1 MSIRIYNVLNGKKDL
16 FKPQKDNEV
25 SMYACGITVSDNA
38 HIGHAYQAIVFD
50 MIKKYFEYKGYNV
63 KYVRNYTDVDD
74 KIINKA
80 NELQVD
86 PLDYAKKLM
95 IKTDAELINLGVDL
109 PIQCK
114 ATEHIED
121 MIEFI
126 QKLIDKGFA
135 YSTEYGDVY
144 FAIEKFPRYGQFSKN
159 EIDET
164 IGGTRKE
171 IEPGKKDERDFA
183 LWKSSK
189 PGEPFWQSPWGEGR
203 PGWHI
208 ECSTMSMKYLG
219 ETLDIHG
226 GGQDLKFPHH
236 ENEIAQS
243 EALTGKRFANYW
255 IHNGLIKINGQKMS
269 KSLGNSILIEDLLK
283 KYSLDAIRLTLL
295 QNNYRSEMNIVDGI
309 FEQSEEK
316 VYKIYRLFDKIDELA
331 SEGQITA
338 KDSMGFS
345 EQIKKDFSGAMDID
359 FNSALAISKLLKYIS
374 TMNSLI
380 EKKENI
386 SLLKY
391 MKSEIIAKYKVL
403 GLFQS
408 NPVDIVKSIVDK
420 KLNEIGITKQEIE
433 RLVAQINSYKAE
445 KNYMESDKIRK
456 MLLAKN
462 LLIKDT
468 KEGTIWDIKII

>member
-16 FKPQKDNEV
+16 FKPQKENEV

-50 MIKKYFEYKGYNV
+50 MIKKYFEYKGYKV

-80 NELQVD
+80 NELKVD
-86 PLDYAKKLM
+86 PLEYAKKLM
-95 IKTDAELINLGVDL
+95 LKTDQELIALNIDL

-114 ATEHIED
+114 ATEHITD

-126 QKLIDKGFA
+126 KKLIDKGFA
-135 YSTEYGDVY
+135 YPTEYGDVY
-144 FAIEKFPRYGQFSKN
+144 FSIEKFPNYGNFSKN

-171 IEPGKKDERDFA
+171 IEPGKKDDRDFA

-189 PGEPFWQSPWGEGR
+189 PGEPFWESPWGEGR

-208 ECSTMSMKYLG
+208 ECSTMSMKHLG

-269 KSLGNSILIEDLLK
+269 KSLGNSILVEDLLK
-283 KYSLDAIRLTLL
+283 KYHTDTIRLTLL
-295 QNNYRSEMNIVDGI
+295 QNNYKSEMNIIDGM

-316 VYKIYRLFDKIDELA
+316 IYKIYTLFNKIDSLA
-331 SEGQITA
+331 SEGQNTA
-338 KDSMGFS
+338 NDCDNFS
-345 EQIKKDFSGAMDID
+345 EQIKKDFEGAMDID
-359 FNSALAISKLLKYIS
+359 FNSALSIAKMLKYIS
-374 TMNSLI
+374 TMNALI
-380 EKKENI
+380 AKKGNINLLKHMKKEI
-386 SLLKY
+386 S
-391 MKSEIIAKYKVL
+391 EKYKVL
-403 GLFQS
+403 GLFQADS
-408 NPVDIVKSIVDK
+408 KEVIKSIVDK
-420 KLNEIGITKQEIE
+420 KLKEFGITEQEIE
-433 RLVAQINSYKAE
+433 SSIAKINAYKAE
-445 KNYMESDKIRK
+445 KNYEESDKIRK
-456 MLLAKN
+456 ILIDKN
-462 LLIKDT
+462 ILVKDS
-468 KEGTIWDIKII
+468 KEGTTWDIKLI